1 MVYII
6 PENIF
11 NKLLK
16 DGTID
21 KDTTL
26 FIPSKHIP
34 DNTIIETYN
43 MDGYIDRL
51 LDNVEEYKGLS
62 LINLKRR

>member
-1 MVYII
+1 MAYII

-21 KDTTL
+21 EDTTL

-34 DNTIIETYN
+34 DNIIIETYN
-43 MDGYIDRL
+43 MDGCIDRL
-51 LDNVEEYKGLS
+51 LDNVEEYRGLS